1 MNRKL
6 AILYVDDEPDIR
18 EVAAIAFGLDDGVSI
33 RTAASGREALEAL
46 AEPGYR
52 PDVVML
58 DVMMPQLD
66 GPGTMAEIRKLPGH
80 ENTPAIFITARAQPH
95 ETAGFLKLGAIGVI
109 TKPFDPLMLPVE
121 VRAMVV
127 RAGA

>member
-1 MNRKL
+1 MNRML
-6 AILYVDDEPDIR
+6 SILYVDDEPDIR
-18 EVAAIAFGLDDGVSI
+18 EVASIAFGLDGGISI
-33 RTAASGREALEAL
+33 RTAASGREALDAL

-52 PDVVML
+52 PDVIML

-66 GPGTMAEIRKLPGH
+66 GPGTLAEIRKRP
-80 ENTPAIFITARAQPH
+80 EVAKTPVIFITARAQAQ
-95 ETAGFLKLGAIGVI
+95 ETAGYLKLGAIGVI
-109 TKPFDPLMLPVE
+109 TKPFDPMMLPVE